1 MSAVISIL
9 FFGDVVG
16 RPGRNGLRAILPSWR
31 AEYRPDLIVA
41 NVENLAHGY
50 GVTESTIQELVEL
63 GVDVCTSGN
72 HIFDRKEH
80 AERLLSAEDPKVL
93 RPQNFSNTLTGSG
106 VKIVHLGQKAIRVVN
121 LQGRVFM
128 PQEVEDPFATLE
140 TVLSQD
146 AATANKLITL
156 VDLHAE
162 ATSEKVALAR
172 AFDGRVSAVLG
183 THTHVP
189 TADARVLRGGTAY
202 QSDVGMCG
210 ALESVIG
217 MREQEVFERF
227 RTNTQVPLQPA
238 EGPIIVSATFVT
250 IDAETAHA
258 MNIQPLS
265 QIVQV

>member
-1 MSAVISIL
+1 MAEMTTIL

-31 AEYRPDLIVA
+31 AEHRPDLIVA

-50 GVTESTIQELVEL
+50 GVTESTIQEIIEL
-63 GVDVCTSGN
+63 GVDLCTSGN

-80 AERLLSAEDPKVL
+80 ADRLLSAEDSNVL
-93 RPQNFSNTLTGSG
+93 RPQNFGGAFAGSG
-106 VKIVHLGQKAIRVVN
+106 VKIVQLGQKVIRVVN

-140 TVLSQD
+140 TILSQD
-146 AATANKLITL
+146 AATPVLPTL
-156 VDLHAE
+156 VDFHAE

-189 TADARVLRGGTAY
+189 TADARVLRGGTGY

-217 MREQEVFERF
+217 MREQEVLERF
-227 RTNTQVPLQPA
+227 RTGAQVPLQPA
-238 EGPIIVSATFVT
+238 EGPVVVNATLVT
-250 IDAETAHA
+250 IDAETGHSTK
-258 MNIQPLS
+258 IQCLTH
-265 QIVQV
+265 IVPI